1 MDSILSFL
9 NACPGAVSQGIIWG
23 IMGVGVF
30 ITFKVLDYADLTV
43 DSSLCTGGAVSAMLI
58 GLGMHPVLTLLFAMI
73 AGMLAGAVTGLL
85 HTKLEIPAILSGIL
99 TQLALYSINLRI
111 MGRANVS
118 LLGQPTMITLL
129 DIPHAILIGAL
140 VAVVMI
146 GVLYWFFGTEIGCA
160 VRATGDNEN
169 MARAMGVNTDTMKVL
184 GLTIS
189 NGMVGLAGALLAQYQ
204 GYSDVQSG
212 RGAIVIGLASV
223 IIGEVLI
230 GKRVNFAVRMASI
243 IVGSIV
249 YYVIIS
255 FVLQLG
261 LSTTDLKLFSALV
274 VAIALAI
281 PSLRQKLALR
291 RKLGLRGGAA
301 GKGR

>member
-99 TQLALYSINLRI
+99 TQLALYSVNLRI

-160 VRATGDNEN
+160 VRATGDNGN

-204 GYSDVQSG
+204 GYADVQSG

-230 GKRVNFAVRMASI
+230 GRRANFAVRMGSI

-261 LSTTDLKLFSALV
+261 LNTSDLKLFSALV

-291 RKLGLRGGAA
+291 QKLSLRGGAA

>member
-1 MDSILSFL
+1 MDKILSFL
-9 NACPGAVSQGIIWG
+9 SACPGAISQGIIWG

-43 DSSLCTGGAVSAMLI
+43 DSSLCTGGAVSAVLI
-58 GLGMHPVLTLLFAMI
+58 GAGMHPVLTLLFALL

-85 HTKLEIPAILSGIL
+85 HTKLQIPAILSGIL
-99 TQLALYSINLRI
+99 TQLALYSVNLRI

-129 DIPHAILIGAL
+129 NIPHAILIGAI
-140 VAVVMI
+140 VAVVVI

-160 VRATGDNEN
+160 VRATGDNER
-169 MARAMGVNTDTMKVL
+169 MARALGVNTDTMKVL

-204 GYSDVQSG
+204 GYADVQSG

-230 GKRVNFAVRMASI
+230 GKRANFAVRMGSI

-249 YYVIIS
+249 YYIIIS

-281 PSLRQKLALR
+281 PTIRQRLANR
-291 RKLGLRGGAA
+291 RAVPA

>member
-1 MDSILSFL
+1 MSFL

-58 GLGMHPVLTLLFAMI
+58 GMGMHPVLTLVFATL
-73 AGMLAGAVTGLL
+73 AGMAAGAVTGLL

-129 DIPHAILIGAL
+129 DIPQAILVGGL

-146 GVLYWFFGTEIGCA
+146 AVLYWSFGTEIGCA
-160 VRATGDNEN
+160 VRATGDNGN

-204 GYSDVQSG
+204 GYADVQSG

-230 GKRVNFAVRMASI
+230 GRRANFAVRMGSI

-261 LSTTDLKLFSALV
+261 LNTSDLKLFSALV

-291 RKLGLRGGAA
+291 QKLSLRGGAA

>member
-1 MDSILSFL
+1 MSFL

-58 GLGMHPVLTLLFAMI
+58 GMGMHPVLTLVFATL
-73 AGMLAGAVTGLL
+73 AGMAAGAVTGLL

-140 VAVVMI
+140 VAVVVI
-146 GVLYWFFGTEIGCA
+146 AALYWFFGTEIGCA

-230 GKRVNFAVRMASI
+230 GKRANFAVRMASI

>member
-1 MDSILSFL
+1 MSFL

-23 IMGVGVF
+23 IMGAGVF

-58 GLGMHPVLTLLFAMI
+58 GMGMHPVLTLVFATL
-73 AGMLAGAVTGLL
+73 AGMAAGAVTGLL

-129 DIPHAILIGAL
+129 DIPQAILVGGL

-146 GVLYWFFGTEIGCA
+146 AVLYWFFGTEIGCA
-160 VRATGDNEN
+160 VRATGDNGN

-204 GYSDVQSG
+204 GYADVQSG

-230 GKRVNFAVRMASI
+230 GRRANFAVRMGSI

-261 LSTTDLKLFSALV
+261 LNTSDLKLFSALV

-291 RKLGLRGGAA
+291 QKLSLRGGAA

>member
-1 MDSILSFL
+1 MSFL

-58 GLGMHPVLTLLFAMI
+58 GMGMHPVLTLVFATL
-73 AGMLAGAVTGLL
+73 AGMAAGAVTGLL

-129 DIPHAILIGAL
+129 DIPQAILVGGL

-146 GVLYWFFGTEIGCA
+146 AVLYWFFGTEIGCA
-160 VRATGDNEN
+160 VRATGDNGN

-204 GYSDVQSG
+204 GYADVQSG

-230 GKRVNFAVRMASI
+230 GRRANFAVRMGSI

-261 LSTTDLKLFSALV
+261 LNTSDLKLFSALV

-291 RKLGLRGGAA
+291 QKLSLRDGAA

>member
-1 MDSILSFL
+1 MSFL

-58 GLGMHPVLTLLFAMI
+58 GMGMHPVLTLVFATL
-73 AGMLAGAVTGLL
+73 AGMAAGAVTGLL

-129 DIPHAILIGAL
+129 DIPQAILVGGL

-146 GVLYWFFGTEIGCA
+146 AVLYWFFGTEIGCA
-160 VRATGDNEN
+160 VRATGDNGN

-189 NGMVGLAGALLAQYQ
+189 NGMVGLAGALLSQYQ
-204 GYSDVQSG
+204 GYADVQSG

-230 GKRVNFAVRMASI
+230 GRRANFAVRMGSI

-261 LSTTDLKLFSALV
+261 LNTSDLKLFSALV

-291 RKLGLRGGAA
+291 QKLSLRGGAA

>member
-58 GLGMHPVLTLLFAMI
+58 GMGMHPVLTLVFATL
-73 AGMLAGAVTGLL
+73 AGMAAGAVTGLL

-99 TQLALYSINLRI
+99 TQLALYSVNLRI

-230 GKRVNFAVRMASI
+230 GKRANFAVRMASI

>member
-1 MDSILSFL
+1 MDKILSFL
-9 NACPGAVSQGIIWG
+9 SACPGAISQGIIWG

-43 DSSLCTGGAVSAMLI
+43 DSSLCTGGAVSAVLI
-58 GLGMHPVLTLLFAMI
+58 GAGMHPVLTLLFALL

-85 HTKLEIPAILSGIL
+85 HTKLQITAILSGIL
-99 TQLALYSINLRI
+99 TQLALYSVNLRI

-129 DIPHAILIGAL
+129 NIPHAILIGAI
-140 VAVVMI
+140 VAVVVI

-160 VRATGDNEN
+160 VRATGDNER
-169 MARAMGVNTDTMKVL
+169 MARALGVNTDTMKVL

-204 GYSDVQSG
+204 GYADVQSG

-230 GKRVNFAVRMASI
+230 GKRANFAVRMGSI

-249 YYVIIS
+249 YYIIIS

-281 PSLRQKLALR
+281 PSIRQRLANR
-291 RKLGLRGGAA
+291 RAVPV

>member
-73 AGMLAGAVTGLL
+73 AGRLAGAVTGLL

-99 TQLALYSINLRI
+99 TQLALYSVNLRI

-230 GKRVNFAVRMASI
+230 GKRANFAVRMASI

>member
-1 MDSILSFL
+1 MSFL

-58 GLGMHPVLTLLFAMI
+58 GMGMHPVLTLVFATL
-73 AGMLAGAVTGLL
+73 AGMAAGAVTGLL

-129 DIPHAILIGAL
+129 DIPQAILVGGI

-146 GVLYWFFGTEIGCA
+146 AVLYWFFGTEIGCA
-160 VRATGDNEN
+160 VRATGDNGN

-204 GYSDVQSG
+204 GYADVQSG

-230 GKRVNFAVRMASI
+230 GRRANFAVRMGSI

-261 LSTTDLKLFSALV
+261 LNTSDLKLFSALV

-291 RKLGLRGGAA
+291 QKLSLRGGAA

>member
-1 MDSILSFL
+1 MDSIMSFL

-58 GLGMHPVLTLLFAMI
+58 GMGMHPVLTLVFATL
-73 AGMLAGAVTGLL
+73 AGMAAGAVTGLL

-129 DIPHAILIGAL
+129 DIPQAILVGGL

-146 GVLYWFFGTEIGCA
+146 AVLYWFFGTEIGCA
-160 VRATGDNEN
+160 VRATGDNGN

-204 GYSDVQSG
+204 GYADVQSG

-230 GKRVNFAVRMASI
+230 GRRANFAVRMGSI

-261 LSTTDLKLFSALV
+261 LNTSDLKLFSALV

-291 RKLGLRGGAA
+291 QKLSPRGGAA

>member
-1 MDSILSFL
+1 MDKILSFL
-9 NACPGAVSQGIIWG
+9 SACPGAISQGIIWG

-43 DSSLCTGGAVSAMLI
+43 DSSLCTGGAVSAVLI
-58 GLGMHPVLTLLFAMI
+58 GAGMHPVLTLLFALL

-85 HTKLEIPAILSGIL
+85 HTKLQIPAILSGIL
-99 TQLALYSINLRI
+99 TQLALYSVNLRI

-129 DIPHAILIGAL
+129 NIPHAILIGAI
-140 VAVVMI
+140 VAVVVI

-160 VRATGDNEN
+160 VRATGDNER
-169 MARAMGVNTDTMKVL
+169 MARALGVNTDTMKVL

-204 GYSDVQSG
+204 GYADVQPG

-230 GKRVNFAVRMASI
+230 GKRANFAVRMGSI

-249 YYVIIS
+249 YYIIIS

-281 PSLRQKLALR
+281 PSIRQRLANR
-291 RKLGLRGGAA
+291 RAVPV

>member
-1 MDSILSFL
+1 MSFL

-58 GLGMHPVLTLLFAMI
+58 GMGMHPVLTLVFATL
-73 AGMLAGAVTGLL
+73 AGMAAGAVTGLL

-129 DIPHAILIGAL
+129 DIPQAILVGGL

-146 GVLYWFFGTEIGCA
+146 AVLYWFFGTEIGCA
-160 VRATGDNEN
+160 VRATGDNGN

-204 GYSDVQSG
+204 GSADVQSG

-230 GKRVNFAVRMASI
+230 GRRANFAVRMGSI

-261 LSTTDLKLFSALV
+261 LNTSDLKLFSALV

-291 RKLGLRGGAA
+291 QKLSLRGGAA

>member
-1 MDSILSFL
+1 MDKILSFL
-9 NACPGAVSQGIIWG
+9 SACPGAISQGIIWG

-43 DSSLCTGGAVSAMLI
+43 DSSLCTGGAVSAVLI
-58 GLGMHPVLTLLFAMI
+58 GAGMHPVLTLLFALL

-85 HTKLEIPAILSGIL
+85 HTKLQIPAILSGIL
-99 TQLALYSINLRI
+99 TQLALYSVNLRI

-129 DIPHAILIGAL
+129 NIPHAILIGAI
-140 VAVVMI
+140 VAVVVI

-160 VRATGDNEN
+160 VRATGDNER
-169 MARAMGVNTDTMKVL
+169 MARALGVNTDTMKVL

-204 GYSDVQSG
+204 GYADVQSR

-230 GKRVNFAVRMASI
+230 GKRANFAVRMGSI

-249 YYVIIS
+249 YYIIIS

-281 PSLRQKLALR
+281 PTIRQRLANR
-291 RKLGLRGGAA
+291 RAVPV

>member
-1 MDSILSFL
+1 MNSIMSFL

-58 GLGMHPVLTLLFAMI
+58 GMGMHPVLTLVFATL
-73 AGMLAGAVTGLL
+73 AGMAAGAVTGLL

-129 DIPHAILIGAL
+129 DIPQAILVGGL

-146 GVLYWFFGTEIGCA
+146 AVLYWFFGTEIGCA
-160 VRATGDNEN
+160 VRATGDNGN

-204 GYSDVQSG
+204 GYADVQSG

-230 GKRVNFAVRMASI
+230 GRRANFAVRMGSI

-261 LSTTDLKLFSALV
+261 LNTSDLKLFSALV

-291 RKLGLRGGAA
+291 QKLSLRGGAA

>member
-1 MDSILSFL
+1 MSFL

-43 DSSLCTGGAVSAMLI
+43 DSSLCTGGAVSSMLI
-58 GLGMHPVLTLLFAMI
+58 GMGMHPVLTLVFATL
-73 AGMLAGAVTGLL
+73 AGMAAGAVTGLL

-129 DIPHAILIGAL
+129 DIPQAILVGGL

-146 GVLYWFFGTEIGCA
+146 AVLYWFFGTEIGCA
-160 VRATGDNEN
+160 VRATGDNGN

-204 GYSDVQSG
+204 GYADVQSG

-230 GKRVNFAVRMASI
+230 GRRANFAVRMGSI

-261 LSTTDLKLFSALV
+261 LNTSDLKLFSALV

-291 RKLGLRGGAA
+291 QKLSLRGGAA

>member
-1 MDSILSFL
+1 
-9 NACPGAVSQGIIWG
+9 
-23 IMGVGVF
+23 MGVGVF

-58 GLGMHPVLTLLFAMI
+58 GMGMHPVLTLVFATL
-73 AGMLAGAVTGLL
+73 AGMAAGAVSGLL
-85 HTKLEIPAILSGIL
+85 HTKMEIPAILSGIL

-129 DIPHAILIGAL
+129 DIPQAILVGGL

-146 GVLYWFFGTEIGCA
+146 AVLYWFFGTEIGCA
-160 VRATGDNEN
+160 VRATGDNGN

-204 GYSDVQSG
+204 GYADVQSG

-230 GKRVNFAVRMASI
+230 GRRANFAVRMGSI

-261 LSTTDLKLFSALV
+261 LNTSDLKLFSALV

-291 RKLGLRGGAA
+291 QKLSLRGGAA

>member
-1 MDSILSFL
+1 MDKILSFL
-9 NACPGAVSQGIIWG
+9 SACPGAISQGIIWG

-43 DSSLCTGGAVSAMLI
+43 DSSLCTGGAVSAVLI
-58 GLGMHPVLTLLFAMI
+58 GAGIHPVLTLLFALL
-73 AGMLAGAVTGLL
+73 AGMLTGAVTGLL
-85 HTKLEIPAILSGIL
+85 HTKLQIPAILSGIL
-99 TQLALYSINLRI
+99 TQLALYSVNLRI

-129 DIPHAILIGAL
+129 NIPHAILIGAI
-140 VAVVMI
+140 VAVVVI

-160 VRATGDNEN
+160 VRATGDNER
-169 MARAMGVNTDTMKVL
+169 MARALGVNTDTMKVL

-204 GYSDVQSG
+204 GYADVQSG

-230 GKRVNFAVRMASI
+230 GKRANFAVRMGSI

-249 YYVIIS
+249 YYIIIS

-281 PSLRQKLALR
+281 PSIRQRLANR
-291 RKLGLRGGAA
+291 RAVPV

>member
-1 MDSILSFL
+1 MDKILSFL
-9 NACPGAVSQGIIWG
+9 SACPGAISQGIIWG

-43 DSSLCTGGAVSAMLI
+43 DSSLCTGGAVSAVLI
-58 GLGMHPVLTLLFAMI
+58 GAGMHPVLTLLFALL
-73 AGMLAGAVTGLL
+73 AGMLTGAVTGLL
-85 HTKLEIPAILSGIL
+85 HTKLQIPAILSGIL
-99 TQLALYSINLRI
+99 TQLALYSVNLRI

-129 DIPHAILIGAL
+129 NIPHAILIGAI
-140 VAVVMI
+140 VAVVVI

-160 VRATGDNEN
+160 VRATGDNER
-169 MARAMGVNTDTMKVL
+169 MARALGVNTDTMKVL

-204 GYSDVQSG
+204 GYADVQSG

-223 IIGEVLI
+223 IIGEGLI
-230 GKRVNFAVRMASI
+230 GKRANFAVRMGSI

-249 YYVIIS
+249 YYIIIS

-281 PSLRQKLALR
+281 PSIRQRLANR
-291 RKLGLRGGAA
+291 RAVPV

>member
-1 MDSILSFL
+1 MSFL

-58 GLGMHPVLTLLFAMI
+58 GMGMHPVLTLVFATL
-73 AGMLAGAVTGLL
+73 AGMAAGAVTGLL

-129 DIPHAILIGAL
+129 DIPQAILVGGL

-146 GVLYWFFGTEIGCA
+146 AVLYWFFGTEIGCA
-160 VRATGDNEN
+160 VRATGDNGN

-204 GYSDVQSG
+204 GYADVQSG

-230 GKRVNFAVRMASI
+230 GRRANFAVRMGSI

-261 LSTTDLKLFSALV
+261 LNTSDLKLFSALV

-281 PSLRQKLALR
+281 PSIRQRLANR
-291 RKLGLRGGAA
+291 RAVPV

>member
-99 TQLALYSINLRI
+99 TQLALYSVNLRI

-230 GKRVNFAVRMASI
+230 GKRANFAVRMASI

-281 PSLRQKLALR
+281 PSLRQKL
-291 RKLGLRGGAA
+291 GLRGGAA

>member
-73 AGMLAGAVTGLL
+73 AGMLAGTVTGLL

-99 TQLALYSINLRI
+99 TQLALYSVNLRI

-230 GKRVNFAVRMASI
+230 GKRANFAVRMASI

>member
-1 MDSILSFL
+1 MSFL

-23 IMGVGVF
+23 IMGVGVY

-58 GLGMHPVLTLLFAMI
+58 GMGMHPVLTLVFATL
-73 AGMLAGAVTGLL
+73 AGMAAGAVTGLL

-129 DIPHAILIGAL
+129 DIPQAILVGGL

-146 GVLYWFFGTEIGCA
+146 AVLYWFFGTEIGCA
-160 VRATGDNEN
+160 VRATGDNGN

-204 GYSDVQSG
+204 GYADVQSG

-230 GKRVNFAVRMASI
+230 GRRANFAVRMGSI

-261 LSTTDLKLFSALV
+261 LNTSDLKLFSALV

-291 RKLGLRGGAA
+291 QKLSLRGGAA

>member
-1 MDSILSFL
+1 MSFL

-58 GLGMHPVLTLLFAMI
+58 GMGMHPVLTLVFATL
-73 AGMLAGAVTGLL
+73 AGMAAGAVTGLL

-129 DIPHAILIGAL
+129 DIPHAILIGTL

-160 VRATGDNEN
+160 VRATGDNGN

-204 GYSDVQSG
+204 GYADVQSG

-230 GKRVNFAVRMASI
+230 GRRANFAVRMGSI

-261 LSTTDLKLFSALV
+261 LNTSDLKLFSALV

-291 RKLGLRGGAA
+291 QKLSLRGGAA

>member
-1 MDSILSFL
+1 MDKILSFL
-9 NACPGAVSQGIIWG
+9 SACPGAISQGIIWG

-43 DSSLCTGGAVSAMLI
+43 DSSLCTGGAVSAVLI
-58 GLGMHPVLTLLFAMI
+58 GAGMHPVLTLLFALL
-73 AGMLAGAVTGLL
+73 AGMVTGAVTGLL
-85 HTKLEIPAILSGIL
+85 HTKLQIPAILSGIL
-99 TQLALYSINLRI
+99 TQLALYSVNLRI

-129 DIPHAILIGAL
+129 NIPHAILIGAI
-140 VAVVMI
+140 VAVVVI

-160 VRATGDNEN
+160 VRATGDNER
-169 MARAMGVNTDTMKVL
+169 MARALGVNTDTMKVL

-204 GYSDVQSG
+204 GYADVQSG

-230 GKRVNFAVRMASI
+230 GKRANFAVRMGSI

-249 YYVIIS
+249 YYIIIS

-281 PSLRQKLALR
+281 PSIRQRLANR
-291 RKLGLRGGAA
+291 RAVPV

>member
-99 TQLALYSINLRI
+99 TQLALYSVSLRI

-230 GKRVNFAVRMASI
+230 GKRANFAVRMASI

>member
-1 MDSILSFL
+1 MSFL

-58 GLGMHPVLTLLFAMI
+58 GMGMHPVLTLVFATL
-73 AGMLAGAVTGLL
+73 AGMAAGAMTGLL

-129 DIPHAILIGAL
+129 DIPQAILVGGL

-146 GVLYWFFGTEIGCA
+146 AVLYWFFGTEIGCA
-160 VRATGDNEN
+160 VRATGDNGN

-204 GYSDVQSG
+204 GYADVQSG

-230 GKRVNFAVRMASI
+230 GRRANFAVRMGSI

-261 LSTTDLKLFSALV
+261 LNTSDLKLFSALV

-291 RKLGLRGGAA
+291 QKLSLRGGAA

>member
-1 MDSILSFL
+1 MDKILSFL
-9 NACPGAVSQGIIWG
+9 SACPGAISQGIIWG

-43 DSSLCTGGAVSAMLI
+43 DSSLCTGGAVSAVLI
-58 GLGMHPVLTLLFAMI
+58 GAGMHPVLTLLFALL
-73 AGMLAGAVTGLL
+73 AGMLTGAVTGLL
-85 HTKLEIPAILSGIL
+85 HTKLQIPAILSGIL
-99 TQLALYSINLRI
+99 TQLALYSVNLRI

-129 DIPHAILIGAL
+129 NIPHAILIGAI
-140 VAVVMI
+140 VAVVVI

-160 VRATGDNEN
+160 VRATGDNER
-169 MARAMGVNTDTMKVL
+169 MARALGVNTDTMKVL

-204 GYSDVQSG
+204 GYADVQSG

-230 GKRVNFAVRMASI
+230 GKRANFAVRMGSI

-249 YYVIIS
+249 YYIIIS

-281 PSLRQKLALR
+281 PSIRQRLANR
-291 RKLGLRGGAA
+291 RAVPV

>member
-1 MDSILSFL
+1 MSFL

-58 GLGMHPVLTLLFAMI
+58 GMGMHPVLTLVFATL
-73 AGMLAGAVTGLL
+73 AGMAAGAVTGLL

-99 TQLALYSINLRI
+99 TQLALYSVNLRI

-230 GKRVNFAVRMASI
+230 GKRANFAVRMASI

>member
-1 MDSILSFL
+1 MSFL

-43 DSSLCTGGAVSAMLI
+43 DSSPCTGGAVSAMLI
-58 GLGMHPVLTLLFAMI
+58 GMGMHPVLTLVFATL
-73 AGMLAGAVTGLL
+73 AGMAAGAVTGLL

-129 DIPHAILIGAL
+129 NIPHAILIGAI
-140 VAVVMI
+140 VAVVVI

-160 VRATGDNEN
+160 VRTTGDNER
-169 MARAMGVNTDTMKVL
+169 MARALGVNTDTMKVL

-204 GYSDVQSG
+204 GYADVQSG

-230 GKRVNFAVRMASI
+230 GRRANFAVRMGSI

-261 LSTTDLKLFSALV
+261 LNTSDLKLFSALV

-291 RKLGLRGGAA
+291 QKLSLRGGAA

>member
-9 NACPGAVSQGIIWG
+9 NACPGAVSQGISWG

-99 TQLALYSINLRI
+99 TQLALYSVNLRI

-230 GKRVNFAVRMASI
+230 GKRANFAVRMASI

>member
-1 MDSILSFL
+1 MSFL

-43 DSSLCTGGAVSAMLI
+43 DSSLCTGGAVSALLI
-58 GLGMHPVLTLLFAMI
+58 GMGMHPVLTLVFATL
-73 AGMLAGAVTGLL
+73 AGMAAGAVTGLL

-129 DIPHAILIGAL
+129 DIPQAILVGGL

-146 GVLYWFFGTEIGCA
+146 AVLYWFFGTEIGCA
-160 VRATGDNEN
+160 VRATGDNGN

-204 GYSDVQSG
+204 GYADVQSG

-230 GKRVNFAVRMASI
+230 GRRANFAVRMGSI

-261 LSTTDLKLFSALV
+261 LNTSDLKLFSALV

-291 RKLGLRGGAA
+291 QKLSLRGGAA

>member
-1 MDSILSFL
+1 MSFL

-58 GLGMHPVLTLLFAMI
+58 GMGMHPVLTLVFATL
-73 AGMLAGAVTGLL
+73 AGMAAGAVTGLL

-129 DIPHAILIGAL
+129 DIPQAILVGGL

-146 GVLYWFFGTEIGCA
+146 AVLYWFFGTEIGCA
-160 VRATGDNEN
+160 VRATGDNGN

-204 GYSDVQSG
+204 GYADVQSG

-223 IIGEVLI
+223 IVGEVLI
-230 GKRVNFAVRMASI
+230 GRRANFAVRMGSI

-261 LSTTDLKLFSALV
+261 LNTSDLKLFSALV

-291 RKLGLRGGAA
+291 QKLSLRGGAA

>member
-1 MDSILSFL
+1 MSFL

-58 GLGMHPVLTLLFAMI
+58 GMGMHPVLTLVFATL
-73 AGMLAGAVTGLL
+73 AGMAAGAVTGLL

-118 LLGQPTMITLL
+118 LLGHPTMITLL
-129 DIPHAILIGAL
+129 DIPQAILVGGL

-146 GVLYWFFGTEIGCA
+146 AVLYWFFGTEIGCA
-160 VRATGDNEN
+160 VRATGDNGN

-204 GYSDVQSG
+204 GYADVQSG

-230 GKRVNFAVRMASI
+230 GRRANFAVRMGSI

-261 LSTTDLKLFSALV
+261 LNTSDLKLFSALV

-291 RKLGLRGGAA
+291 QKLSLRGGAA

>member
-99 TQLALYSINLRI
+99 TQLALYSVNLRI

-140 VAVVMI
+140 VAVVVI
-146 GVLYWFFGTEIGCA
+146 AALYWFFGTEIGCA

-230 GKRVNFAVRMASI
+230 GKRANFAVRMASI

>member
-1 MDSILSFL
+1 MSFL

-58 GLGMHPVLTLLFAMI
+58 GMGMHPVLTLVFATL
-73 AGMLAGAVTGLL
+73 AGMAAGAVTGLL

-118 LLGQPTMITLL
+118 LLGQPTIITLL
-129 DIPHAILIGAL
+129 DIPQAILVGGL

-146 GVLYWFFGTEIGCA
+146 AVLYWFFGTEIGCA
-160 VRATGDNEN
+160 VRATGDNGN

-204 GYSDVQSG
+204 GYADVQSG

-230 GKRVNFAVRMASI
+230 GRRANFAVRMGSI

-261 LSTTDLKLFSALV
+261 LNTSDLKLFSALV

-291 RKLGLRGGAA
+291 QKLSLRGGAA

>member
-1 MDSILSFL
+1 MSFL

-58 GLGMHPVLTLLFAMI
+58 GMGMHPVLTLVFATL
-73 AGMLAGAVTGLL
+73 AGMAAGAVTGLL

-129 DIPHAILIGAL
+129 DIPQAILVGGL

-146 GVLYWFFGTEIGCA
+146 AVLYWFFGTEIGCA
-160 VRATGDNEN
+160 VRATGDNGN

-204 GYSDVQSG
+204 GYADVQSG

-230 GKRVNFAVRMASI
+230 GRRANFAVRMGSI
-243 IVGSIV
+243 IIGSIV
-249 YYVIIS
+249 
-255 FVLQLG
+255 
-261 LSTTDLKLFSALV
+261 
-274 VAIALAI
+274 
-281 PSLRQKLALR
+281 
-291 RKLGLRGGAA
+291 
-301 GKGR
+301 